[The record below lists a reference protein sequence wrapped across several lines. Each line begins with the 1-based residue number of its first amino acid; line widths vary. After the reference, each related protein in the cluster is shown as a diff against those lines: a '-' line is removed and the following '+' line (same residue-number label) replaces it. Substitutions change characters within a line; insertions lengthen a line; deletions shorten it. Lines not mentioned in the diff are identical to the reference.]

1 MYHWIAYSVLKGGRS
16 TKEVEDF
23 AARVFNARKK
33 KGRNPQDSWQSQGDV
48 SQREESKHDQDSTE
62 ETGQGGTRNGLQ
74 EMGWH
79 SGATIYQLA
88 SQITSTIWSTTEAVI
103 ILFFIR

>member
-1 MYHWIAYSVLKGGRS
+1 MYHWIAYSVLKGSRS
-16 TKEVEDF
+16 TVEVQDF

-62 ETGQGGTRNGLQ
+62 ETDQGGTRSIPGMGYRKLDGSVGL
-74 EMGWH
+74 
-79 SGATIYQLA
+79 IYINLHHK
-88 SQITSTIWSTTEAVI
+88 
-103 ILFFIR
+103 